1 MPEIKTP
8 EDIFFY
14 AITIVIIAVGF
25 FLSWTLYYMALSF
38 RDTRKVT
45 KDIRQRFEAFWEV
58 IELARD
64 KLQVGSAVF
73 KVAATGIKELSEH
86 FKAYTEN
93 DDKPKKKKKKDK
105 DDDEE

>member
-1 MPEIKTP
+1 MPPINSP

-14 AITIVIIAVGF
+14 AITAVVLAVGF

-45 KDIRQRFEAFWEV
+45 KDIRQRVETFWEM

-64 KLQVGSAVF
+64 KLQVGGAVF
-73 KVAATGIKELSEH
+73 KVAATGIKELTDH
-86 FKAYTEN
+86 LKMYTEK
-93 DDKPKKKKKKDK
+93 DDEPKKKKKKNK